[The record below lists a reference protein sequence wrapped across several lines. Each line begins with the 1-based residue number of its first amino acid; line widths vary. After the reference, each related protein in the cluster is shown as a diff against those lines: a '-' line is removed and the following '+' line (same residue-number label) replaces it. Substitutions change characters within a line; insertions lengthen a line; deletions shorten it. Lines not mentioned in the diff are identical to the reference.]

1 VRAGRETPGRGP
13 LIWLSGA
20 DPETLARSPR
30 ERRKYSGLGGIV
42 LTTSCM
48 AALSAAFAMR
58 NGMRAPLWA
67 AVPIAALWGLAIA
80 NLDRWLVAAAA
91 RRARWWQNLTT
102 LVPRLLLA
110 LVIGAVVS
118 TPLVLWIFHREIE
131 AQVTQTQQDN
141 RDRFEKDLRADA
153 RFAGLPQLEADVAR
167 LQRVADGTLTDD
179 LAGKDPAVIQAR
191 EDFDKLDERY
201 SAAQASAVCEFDGTC
216 GTKKKGGGAAY
227 QTKVKVADELRT
239 RRDAAKRK
247 LDAAVA
253 AALARQDKAAGSEQA
268 TARGDLATKQAEL
281 ARLTAQKQREQEQ
294 FLADSGNDRGL
305 LAQLEALSVITD
317 KNPTLKIA
325 YLTLL
330 LFITAIEIM
339 PVLTKFLLNIGPSS
353 AYDEI
358 LASAEAAD
366 VATARTSFEF
376 ERAQHEQRLRARAE
390 KQRERVDEVAEHEV
404 AVQTELRRRELDEMR
419 TAAPER
425 RWGLRF
431 PGQRRD
437 GQRRDSRRRDTTEYT
452 RWPDDEQPTRP
463 LGADRTGTGPSSPAA
478 SDEGDTGPRWR
489 FN

>member
-1 VRAGRETPGRGP
+1 VKT

-20 DPETLARSPR
+20 DPDTLSRSPR

-48 AALSAAFAMR
+48 AALSAAFAIR

-67 AVPIAALWGLAIA
+67 AIPIAVLWGLAIA

-91 RRARWWQNLTT
+91 RRDKWWQNLTM

-118 TPLVLWIFHREIE
+118 TPLVLWIFQREIE

-167 LQRVADGTLTDD
+167 LQRVANGTLTDD
-179 LAGKDPAVIQAR
+179 LASRDPEVAR
-191 EDFDKLDERY
+191 AQKEFDELDKRY

-216 GTKKKGGGAAY
+216 GTRHRGGGSAY
-227 QTKVKVADELRT
+227 QTKLKVANELRT
-239 RRDAAKRK
+239 RRDAAKST
-247 LDAAVA
+247 LDAARSAV
-253 AALARQDKAAGSEQA
+253 LARQDKASGSEQA
-268 TARGDLATKQAEL
+268 AARDDLGTKQAEL
-281 ARLTAQKQREQEQ
+281 ARLTAQKQREQDQ
-294 FLADSGNDRGL
+294 FLADSADDRGL
-305 LAQLEALSVITD
+305 LAQLEALSTIT
-317 KNPTLKIA
+317 NRNATLKLA

-330 LFITAIEIM
+330 LFITAVEIM

-353 AYDEI
+353 AYDKI
-358 LASAEAAD
+358 LAEAEDRD
-366 VATARTSFEF
+366 VATARTSFAY
-376 ERAQHEQRLRARAE
+376 EREQHEERLKARAE

-404 AVQTELRRRELDEMR
+404 AVQTELRRRELDDLRAGR
-419 TAAPER
+419 TATAPTR

-437 GQRRDSRRRDTTEYT
+437 AADDPSYT
-452 RWPDDEQPTRP
+452 QWPAEEPTTRP
-463 LGADRTGTGPSSPAA
+463 MGAERTGTAAPPPAE
-478 SDEGDTGPRWR
+478 EGDTGPRWR